1 MGKHR
6 EQHITT
12 SAIITLVCAVTVKP
26 LKITMSF
33 VFFVS
38 LLFSQVTW
46 QNQQILLHPSE
57 DSAVEKAS
65 ASSSLG

>member
-1 MGKHR
+1 M
-6 EQHITT
+6 IWNNT
-12 SAIITLVCAVTVKP
+12 SYYAIITLVCVVIVKP

-46 QNQQILLHPSE
+46 QNQQILHDPPE

-65 ASSSLG
+65 ARSSLG